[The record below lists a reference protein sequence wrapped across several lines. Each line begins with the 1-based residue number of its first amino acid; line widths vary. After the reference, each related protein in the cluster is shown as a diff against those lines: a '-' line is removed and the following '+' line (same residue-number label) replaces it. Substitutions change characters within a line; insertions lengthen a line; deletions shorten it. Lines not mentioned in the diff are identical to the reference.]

1 MSATNYS
8 NSLKEFISSYDSWK
22 KFIHT
27 YPALYNALENNGTI
41 TVGEF
46 LKIKSCA
53 ETTYDQLPLSVRAL
67 HCLDWELSERKS
79 VSDILSMPLAR
90 LAGLRNA
97 GVKTVREILDAVAAY
112 ARQDPPAL
120 IDTHP
125 KNFLMLYTEQI
136 AKEQWDVIEA
146 QLESDEQR
154 EVLLK
159 IMDIA
164 EVIGA
169 DMVAF
174 PCCCHRS
181 LILFENRKYTIR
193 KQKSCKL
200 W

>member
-112 ARQDPPAL
+112 ARQGPPAL

-125 KNFLMLYTEQI
+125 KPALIDIHPKSFLMLYTEQI

-154 EVLLK
+154 ETCLLYTS
-159 IMDIA
+159 DA
-164 EVIGA
+164 A
-169 DMVAF
+169 D
-174 PCCCHRS
+174 
-181 LILFENRKYTIR
+181 E
-193 KQKSCKL
+193 
-200 W
+200 